1 MNVFTMANTRND
13 PYGQS
18 LIRRVEYGE
27 GGEEAFK
34 ERCRNPYPILRERF
48 ARFRE
53 LREETR
59 ELIQLRDSDGLNEL
73 VKKFITVDI
82 DFPFADLNEDEDENE
97 DENDVKKKW
106 FQNGVMALTRTIL
119 TNAHPSNPEYV
130 DMVMD
135 CMDVLLS
142 SDPRVHNPH
151 RHTFIEVGDPAER
164 KAIFLVYEAL
174 NMSCRSVETVFG
186 FLGIPMSLDFL
197 NVCRMIVNV
206 ISS

>member
-13 PYGQS
+13 PYGQA
-18 LIRRVEYGE
+18 LIGIVGYGE

-73 VKKFITVDI
+73 VKKFTTVDI
-82 DFPFADLNEDEDENE
+82 DFPFADLNDENE
-97 DENDVKKKW
+97 NDVNDVEKKW

-119 TNAHPSNPEYV
+119 TNAHPNSLEYV

-151 RHTFIEVGDPAER
+151 KHTFIEVEDPAER

-174 NMSCRSVETVFG
+174 NMSCRSTETVFA
-186 FLGIPMSLDFL
+186 FLGIPMTLDFL
-197 NVCRMIVNV
+197 NV
-206 ISS
+206 